1 MVEKVYLPDNSVC
14 NNLFAVRISF
24 LFVPALYFHWC
35 IAMLLP
41 LSRALSRLTLFTR
54 QHCMI
59 HPKPGGYSTNIW
71 VYVRAAEGL
80 KP

>member
-1 MVEKVYLPDNSVC
+1 MLEKVYLPDISFC

-41 LSRALSRLTLFTR
+41 FVSGTISAYTVHPPALHDS
-54 QHCMI
+54 
-59 HPKPGGYSTNIW
+59 PKARG
-71 VYVRAAEGL
+71 VL
-80 KP
+80 D